1 MDDVVEVTIPV
12 EARAAAALAD
22 AGTREMVGRLVSRML
37 RPTGADGPMDAIARL
52 KADAHARGLTDEI
65 VDEELA
71 AYNAERRG
79 SDSPE
84 A

>member
-12 EARAAAALAD
+12 EAHAAAALAD

-37 RPTGADGPMDAIARL
+37 RADGADRLTDAIARL
-52 KADAHARGLTDEI
+52 KADAHARGLTDEV

-79 SDSPE
+79 PASPE